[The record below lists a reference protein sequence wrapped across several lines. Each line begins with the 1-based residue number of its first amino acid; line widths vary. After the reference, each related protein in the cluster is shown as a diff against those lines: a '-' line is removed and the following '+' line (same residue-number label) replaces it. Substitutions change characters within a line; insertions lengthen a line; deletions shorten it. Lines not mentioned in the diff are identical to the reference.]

1 MPGFRTEKRTSERHG
16 KRKAESTENQEGQE
30 SGCRTEGNR
39 RTITIKIMTKAV
51 VFDMGGVIVKL
62 DPQLC
67 IANFKEKAGFDLIE
81 DYLDRYH
88 QKGFIS
94 DFEEGVIDEDGFYEE
109 CLRRSR
115 PGTTRETIH
124 ECLCSLLCGI
134 YEETVELIK
143 ELSGKYDLYILSNNN
158 PITCAKFRGMLAR
171 MGVDNEK
178 VFKKEFYS
186 YKMRLLKPGHEIY
199 DEVIKETGVKPEEM
213 LFIDDYKPNVEGARA
228 VGIPTI
234 WLEQGTDI
242 REEVMKTL
250 KNLQ

>member
-1 MPGFRTEKRTSERHG
+1 
-16 KRKAESTENQEGQE
+16 
-30 SGCRTEGNR
+30 
-39 RTITIKIMTKAV
+39 
-51 VFDMGGVIVKL
+51 
-62 DPQLC
+62 
-67 IANFKEKAGFDLIE
+67 
-81 DYLDRYH
+81 
-88 QKGFIS
+88 
-94 DFEEGVIDEDGFYEE
+94 
-109 CLRRSR
+109 
-115 PGTTRETIH
+115 
-124 ECLCSLLCGI
+124 
-134 YEETVELIK
+134 
-143 ELSGKYDLYILSNNN
+143 
-158 PITCAKFRGMLAR
+158 MLAR